1 MKSVVG
7 LLSYDLY
14 LIKTIILPFFHCLYH
29 KKIEYNGDKNL
40 FLFFYKGQVWTEKLP
55 STSKRSFIKI
65 EEIGDRLYKRLVF
78 FFRKVGVAFIMY
90 FFYIAK
96 YYLKTIESK
105 TKIHSKVKN

>member
-65 EEIGDRLYKRLVF
+65 EEIGDRLYKRLFFFSEGGGRLYNVF
-78 FFRKVGVAFIMY
+78 FLHCEI
-90 FFYIAK
+90 
-96 YYLKTIESK
+96 LS
-105 TKIHSKVKN
+105 